1 MAEVYTHLRCHL
13 LNVGTNPFSRR
24 DGNPTL
30 SANVKLTIS
39 HYSNIANSR
48 LEDITVNAKTDQA
61 KKDCSPEVLEPLVR
75 ATIEAETD
83 LDDKWADNEET
94 KRKLL
99 DLDAKLM
106 KLIQDR
112 IQVNVNAGLLSK
124 DCIEKMTNIE
134 TAPAE
139 EPLNAESVEP
149 EAAKEL
155 IPEAPTPVP
164 EETPVPKPEAI
175 EPAPDA
181 PPPVLEEAPTPE
193 TPALEPKLHLRV
205 APRARICLNVDANI
219 DLKFVCK
226 SGCKGAKD
234 ARFVLDRRVD
244 LEKKFKSRLGKFYEQ
259 GIPTEC
265 EKKRTSL
272 VDSVLDLLSLNF
284 EADVDVKT
292 NASG

>member
-48 LEDITVNAKTDQA
+48 LEGLLGDMKVAKVTSGSEDPP
-61 KKDCSPEVLEPLVR
+61 K